1 MNSRMLA
8 SLSRLGS
15 LLGFAALP
23 IMLLG
28 MFMVSASKEA
38 VVGIILIGP
47 AVVLLFA
54 GGVCVARAFAYRERA
69 RAWREAYE
77 QCGRV
82 NFIAC
87 WVNLAWIV
95 AAVMLFHGASPLQ
108 TAIVAALSAQ
118 ASVVCFLVARS
129 LSASARRK

>member
-8 SLSRLGS
+8 SLARLGS

-28 MFMVSASKEA
+28 VFMVSASEEA
-38 VVGIILIGP
+38 GVGVVLAGP
-47 AVVLLFA
+47 AVVLLA
-54 GGVCVARAFAYRERA
+54 SGAVCVARALAYRERA
-69 RAWREAYE
+69 EAWREAYT

-87 WVNLAWIV
+87 WANLAWIV
-95 AAVMLFHGASPLQ
+95 AAVIFFHSASPLQ
-108 TAIVAALSAQ
+108 TAIVAALAAQ

-129 LSASARRK
+129 LTSTACRQ